1 MWPIAACGM
10 PADNQKF
17 GGSIR
22 NGPLTRRAI
31 SAALRGAA
39 TTQVQETNATVSFL
53 PRAMGADQEARRW
66 PELAKDDPPTLHRDR
81 YQLRKSGKKGPKSS
95 RGGNT
100 VGINGGIQWE

>member
-66 PELAKDDPPTLHRDR
+66 PELAKDDPPTLHRKS
-81 YQLRKSGKKGPKSS
+81 LPVRKSGKKGPKSS

-100 VGINGGIQWE
+100 VGIKSMIK